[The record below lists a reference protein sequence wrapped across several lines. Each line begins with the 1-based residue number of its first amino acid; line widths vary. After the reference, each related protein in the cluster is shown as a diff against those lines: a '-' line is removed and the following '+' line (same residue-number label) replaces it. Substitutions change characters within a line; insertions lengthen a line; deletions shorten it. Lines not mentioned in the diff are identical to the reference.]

1 MNLPLALSNKDGA
14 VRWAA
19 RHDPWGNIEEEFN
32 ANPEHIEQ
40 TLRLPG
46 QFHDRITGL
55 YCNRHRFY
63 DPAIGAYIRQ
73 DPIGLKGGINLSA
86 YVKNPVQW
94 MDPWELQDA
103 YGWQSV
109 PMFNGNLPGN
119 QAALNE
125 AIRQEEIRQTRLRTQ
140 TCLSRPPCN
149 NPDWTP
155 YYGDS
160 TVFHCGFS
168 GYLANV
174 PPLPDTPKK

>member
-1 MNLPLALSNKDGA
+1 M
-14 VRWAA
+14 RWAA

-63 DPAIGAYIRQ
+63 DPAIGAYISQ

-94 MDPWELQDA
+94 MDPWGLQDA

-119 QAALNE
+119 QAALNK

-140 TCLSRPPCN
+140 TCPSRPPCN

-168 GYLANV
+168 DYLANV

>member
-1 MNLPLALSNKDGA
+1 M
-14 VRWAA
+14 
-19 RHDPWGNIEEEFN
+19 DPWG
-32 ANPEHIEQ
+32 
-40 TLRLPG
+40 
-46 QFHDRITGL
+46 
-55 YCNRHRFY
+55 
-63 DPAIGAYIRQ
+63 
-73 DPIGLKGGINLSA
+73 
-86 YVKNPVQW
+86 
-94 MDPWELQDA
+94 LQDA

-119 QAALNE
+119 QAALNK

-140 TCLSRPPCN
+140 TCPSRPPCN